1 MNLSFKELFRSVNG
15 EFMQFYHIEDEAVG
29 FRKGKKK
36 KKTLMIQR
44 RIISVYC
51 HIDTSFVTVSLQDAD
66 KHIIKRLKADGR
78 LVHEGTCKHSY
89 PFCWR

>member
-1 MNLSFKELFRSVNG
+1 M
-15 EFMQFYHIEDEAVG
+15 
-29 FRKGKKK
+29 
-36 KKTLMIQR
+36 
-44 RIISVYC
+44 IISVYC
-51 HIDTSFVTVSLQDAD
+51 HIDTSFVTVSFQDAD